1 MVRWC
6 SLSSV
11 LLILACVAHHATTAQ
26 DEPHDG
32 GQSLYAQGLQLSQ
45 SGDLAG
51 ALPIFTAAAGEGH
64 IASQVELGLL
74 LAQGA
79 GGAKQDLP
87 AAQALFEAAAA
98 RGSGMAKYN
107 LYRLLKG
114 QNAQGAKL
122 AMDWLAKA
130 ANDGVAAAQNALG
143 LAYSKG
149 ADVPQDLGKVC
160 MASAHA
166 NANANTCT
174 TATITTTTAAGRQ
187 SHQLPAL
194 RRPKPTFPT
203 DPANR
208 P

>member
-1 MVRWC
+1 MWWR
-6 SLSSV
+6 SLGSV
-11 LLILACVAHHATTAQ
+11 LLILACVTQHATTAQ

-51 ALPIFTAAAGEGH
+51 ALPIFTAAASEGH

-87 AAQALFEAAAA
+87 AAQTLFEAAAA
-98 RGSGMAKYN
+98 KGSGMAKYN

-114 QNAQGAKL
+114 QSVRGAKG
-122 AMDWLAKA
+122 AMEWLAEA
-130 ANDGVAAAQNALG
+130 AADGVAAAQNALG

-149 ADVPQDLGKVC
+149 ADVPQDLAKVC
-160 MASAHA
+160 NESRRQKHHE
-166 NANANTCT
+166 T
-174 TATITTTTAAGRQ
+174 TATATKPPTNQPPPTNV
-187 SHQLPAL
+187 
-194 RRPKPTFPT
+194 RRPRCGTRRRRRGTPWRRTI
-203 DPANR
+203 
-208 P
+208 